1 MKCPFCGQ
9 TKDRVV
15 DSRESRDGLAVR
27 RRRECLNCSRRF
39 TSYEQIEDI
48 SYLVIKSDGTR
59 EEFERRKLLTGLN
72 KACEKRPVPAKRLD
86 EIVDL
91 VERELH
97 EREDREIATEEIG
110 TIVMKSLHELDQVA
124 YVRFASV
131 YREFEDIDAF
141 MNELKNLLQ
150 HRQ

>member
-1 MKCPFCGQ
+1 M
-9 TKDRVV
+9 
-15 DSRESRDGLAVR
+15 
-27 RRRECLNCSRRF
+27 
-39 TSYEQIEDI
+39 
-48 SYLVIKSDGTR
+48 VIKSDGTR
-59 EEFERRKLLTGLN
+59 EEFERRKLLIGLN

-91 VERELH
+91 VEQELH

-110 TIVMKSLHELDQVA
+110 TIVMNNLHELDQVA

-141 MNELKNLLQ
+141 MNELKNLLK